1 MTDDFAS
8 AVISPDGGK
17 KDRDHVG
24 PRLAKSRYAGI
35 AALAKGGMRLLE
47 QSCVPLNAP
56 SEDDVND
63 TIDKLRKIYSE
74 AYGWNAPRL
83 AGRTG
88 GAGVQTRM
96 RYKVRAAI
104 NEWDLLR
111 LCPGSA
117 PDTVV
122 DEFHAT
128 YEEDADLERKSGDVS
143 DAPGRGPLRLLRELR
158 SRARG

>member
-1 MTDDFAS
+1 
-8 AVISPDGGK
+8 
-17 KDRDHVG
+17 
-24 PRLAKSRYAGI
+24 
-35 AALAKGGMRLLE
+35 
-47 QSCVPLNAP
+47 
-56 SEDDVND
+56 
-63 TIDKLRKIYSE
+63 
-74 AYGWNAPRL
+74 
-83 AGRTG
+83 
-88 GAGVQTRM
+88 M

-111 LCPGSA
+111 LYPGSA

-128 YEEDADLERKSGDVS
+128 YEEDADLKRKSGDVA